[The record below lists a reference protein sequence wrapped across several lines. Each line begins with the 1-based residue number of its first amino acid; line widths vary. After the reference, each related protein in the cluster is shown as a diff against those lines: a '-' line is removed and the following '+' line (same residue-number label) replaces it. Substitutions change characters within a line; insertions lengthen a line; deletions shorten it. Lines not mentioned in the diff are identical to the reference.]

1 LAGLVAH
8 GRFAELDFH
17 GVCDMLIQASMHIR
31 ERLTIWMTDDLDDFG
46 FSSTSDLT
54 PNSFTEI
61 EPPSPE
67 FPSPS
72 LISNAVVPEILA
84 CEGGEWQL
92 CVSNETSRG
101 VGVEAK
107 QEWDEQ
113 MMGVPERFERLLT
126 DLVMGSRVHEKHA
139 EKHHMS
145 CHATSLRVVDLNCA
159 YGSDLRSLNIEK
171 AGIVSWVVS
180 SLHCGLLDVMSADMD
195 DRKEQ
200 QSVCN
205 LPMEPL
211 RLVQW
216 QPPNLRSYPFENV
229 PAHRKENCGAVDR
242 QTQTSCSRQPDRE
255 RQSIKTSQSRVL
267 FLFDPVR
274 LLAPV
279 N

>member
-1 LAGLVAH
+1 
-8 GRFAELDFH
+8 
-17 GVCDMLIQASMHIR
+17 
-31 ERLTIWMTDDLDDFG
+31 
-46 FSSTSDLT
+46 
-54 PNSFTEI
+54 
-61 EPPSPE
+61 
-67 FPSPS
+67 
-72 LISNAVVPEILA
+72 
-84 CEGGEWQL
+84 
-92 CVSNETSRG
+92 

-171 AGIVSWVVS
+171 V
-180 SLHCGLLDVMSADMD
+180 DVMSADMD

-229 PAHRKENCGAVDR
+229 PAHRKENCGAVER

-267 FLFDPVR
+267 FLFDPSQYE
-274 LLAPV
+274 
-279 N
+279 